1 MGDGGQ
7 EKEGPKKTT
16 LRVHTVPKVPGGPAN
31 HLGLCTVLSGQNRL
45 SLPPF
50 LGLVNSRSFQTQ
62 LQETVRTNLKGGV
75 VRKEAGFKI
84 SIL

>member
-1 MGDGGQ
+1 MEARRRKVQRRAPCVYTPSPKSQ
-7 EKEGPKKTT
+7 ED
-16 LRVHTVPKVPGGPAN
+16 LQIN

-62 LQETVRTNLKGGV
+62 LQETVRTNLKGGG

-84 SIL
+84 SLL